1 MSNQLKDRLFDK
13 ACRISACDSA
23 DNALHMILETAG
35 KELGLSGVMYLH
47 TGEIPM
53 LFDIQGIWEL
63 TENVG
68 EKRPI
73 LDCSENAAGVLVDPF
88 REEKQTAFIDD
99 IGSVSDETETIEFMK
114 HLNMTAAMVTTLMK
128 DFDYVGFVIY
138 YDTRGP
144 RTWSEE
150 EKAAVVELI
159 KVLYPVVIRK
169 KKAETL
175 AAIASEANRM
185 AQRAEAQRGR
195 FLSNISREMR
205 TPINAITG
213 MISIMRHNME
223 NPEVMGQCLGR
234 MDKSS
239 KQLMELI
246 NDCVDMTLI
255 DHEEMKLNNEW
266 IAPSDLI
273 DNVIDMIGPVAEE
286 RSQHIETN
294 CTETVK
300 FFGDRIKIL
309 RVLLTLLTHSCRY
322 ADENGTIKLDIR
334 YVDMAKNKK
343 AVQISVID
351 DGIGM
356 DDEVKKNVFNP
367 FAESDVDSM
376 NTGTGLALMLMKQ
389 LVDMMHGTADIS
401 STKGEGTAIVIVI
414 PCELRTSAS
423 NGADTSEKA
432 ETSDDAE
439 LYMGRRILVAE
450 DNTLMAEI
458 FATIMGYR
466 GLDVDIA
473 MDGAEAVNM
482 YTSHDP
488 FYYDMIFMDI
498 QMPVMD
504 GIEATGKIRQSG
516 RADAGI
522 IPIVALSANTFEEDA
537 QRSLD
542 AGMNAHLGKPVS
554 DKELFETIGKFLL

>member
-13 ACRISACDSA
+13 ACRIFACDST
-23 DNALHMILETAG
+23 DNALHEILETAG

-53 LFDIQGIWEL
+53 LFDIRELWEL
-63 TENVG
+63 TDDIG

-73 LDCSENAAGVLVDPF
+73 LDCSENAGAVLVDPF
-88 REEKQTAFIDD
+88 REEKKCAFIDD
-99 IGSVSDETETIEFMK
+99 IGAISEVTETIEFMK
-114 HLNMTAAMVTTLMK
+114 HLNMTAVMVTTLMK
-128 DFDYVGFVIY
+128 DFDYPGFIIY
-138 YDTRGP
+138 YDTRGA
-144 RTWSEE
+144 RAWSAE
-150 EKAAVVELI
+150 EKSAVTELA
-159 KVLYPVVIRK
+159 KVIYPVVIRK

-273 DNVIDMIGPVAEE
+273 DNVTDMIGPVAEE
-286 RSQHIETN
+286 RSQKLLTE
-294 CTETVK
+294 CSETVQ
-300 FFGDRIKIL
+300 FFGDRIKLL

-322 ADENGTIKLDIR
+322 AQENGTIRLDIR
-334 YVDMAKNKK
+334 YVDMGKNKK

-351 DGIGM
+351 DGVGM

-367 FAESDVDSM
+367 LAGSEADSM
-376 NTGTGLALMLMKQ
+376 NTGTGLSLMLMKQ
-389 LVDMMHGTADIS
+389 LVDMMHGTVDLA
-401 STKGEGTAIVIVI
+401 STKGEGTTIVIVI
-414 PCELRTSAS
+414 PCELRNSVSGGAAAS
-423 NGADTSEKA
+423 DASEN
-432 ETSDDAE
+432 TDDAE

-473 MDGAEAVNM
+473 MNGEEAVNM
-482 YTSHDP
+482 YTSHGP

-516 RADAGI
+516 RADAAI
-522 IPIVALSANTFEEDA
+522 LPIVALSANTFEEDEK
-537 QRSLD
+537 RSLD

-554 DKELFETIGKFLL
+554 DRELFETIGKFLL